1 MPLLCYLFLWQ
12 SFGLV
17 SNNPVLR
24 NITDYLIEEASA
36 EEEELLGTNDAED
49 GQIEDTCAIERDENL
64 IKVLDRLLLYLRIV
78 YSVDYYNH
86 CEYPQEDEMPN
97 RYYYMRRNSAVDL
110 RHNLWALDLRVC
122 PGAVLFMLAV
132 LRLRLKCPS
141 RRYRTTANS
150 SKRKSQHWWL
160 PVRSLRSLNLGNSER
175 RIRRS
180 MLSFGRCELF
190 HSLY

>member
-1 MPLLCYLFLWQ
+1 MLQLRDCELGAIVNKDLTRRVRTVNGITSHKQVVRHDIKIAAKMAHTLDARNNLWTEPSANGVDNGANAQ

-36 EEEELLGTNDAED
+36 EEEELLGTTDAED
-49 GQIEDTCAIERDENL
+49 GQIEDTCTIERDEAL

-97 RYYYMRRNSAVDL
+97 R
-110 RHNLWALDLRVC
+110 
-122 PGAVLFMLAV
+122 
-132 LRLRLKCPS
+132 
-141 RRYRTTANS
+141 
-150 SKRKSQHWWL
+150 
-160 PVRSLRSLNLGNSER
+160 
-175 RIRRS
+175 
-180 MLSFGRCELF
+180 
-190 HSLY
+190 